1 MDCICCF
8 CRGDVLVA
16 VVDDNVVVV
25 VNDNIAVVVD
35 DYFVVVVVYSAI
47 AAGTEVV

>member
-8 CRGDVLVA
+8 CRGDVVFAVVNDNVVVVDDDNVA
-16 VVDDNVVVV
+16 VVVDDNV
-25 VNDNIAVVVD
+25 
-35 DYFVVVVVYSAI
+35 VVVVVYSAI